1 MNPIIEKIFET
12 ETVVGRSG
20 KIHPLRGGIDR
31 QEGEFLY
38 KIIQDD
44 PAIHKTLE
52 IGCACGI
59 SSMYICAATKNRP
72 NASHTIIDPNQTVK
86 WDAIGITNLETSG
99 FVHFKLIE
107 LKSEF
112 ALPRLLQEQEGPFD
126 FIFID
131 GWHTFDHTLL
141 DCFYATRLLRVGGI
155 LAIDDVNY
163 PAIKRVIEFI
173 KTYPCYK
180 EHGAIGKV
188 RKKNWKRNARR
199 LLLAP
204 FPQRTWA
211 RILHPSRYRKI
222 FHDRVERMVAL
233 KKIKE
238 DERSWDWHDD
248 GF

>member
-1 MNPIIEKIFET
+1 MNQIIEKIFET

-20 KIHPLRGGIDR
+20 KVHPLRGGIDR
-31 QEGEFLY
+31 KEGEFLF

-44 PAIHKTLE
+44 PGIHKTLE
-52 IGCACGI
+52 VQ
-59 SSMYICAATKNRP
+59 
-72 NASHTIIDPNQTVK
+72 TIK
-86 WDAIGITNLETSG
+86 WDAIGITNLKAAG
-99 FVHFKLIE
+99 FAHYRLIE

-112 ALPRLLQEQEGPFD
+112 ALPQLLQEREGQYD

-141 DCFYATRLLRVGGI
+141 DCFYATRLLRVGGV
-155 LAIDDVNY
+155 LAIDDANY

-173 KTYPCYK
+173 KTYPCYT

-204 FPQRTWA
+204 LPRRTWA

-233 KKIKE
+233 KKIKV